1 MTNTARCVVVALLAC
16 ACLASSAQP
25 ARDPFATADE
35 AAGSV
40 RGYAVDDY
48 TVHGILMMENGSRGG
63 PKNTAQDTTQ
73 DTALAALRTPAGDF
87 RVVRA
92 GDFVGREGAE
102 VARIT
107 AAGVY
112 VRTASGEHRLPD
124 VF

>member
-1 MTNTARCVVVALLAC
+1 MTNTARSVVVALLAC

-48 TVHGILMMENGSRGG
+48 TVHGILMMENGSRGD
-63 PKNTAQDTTQ
+63 PKNTAQ